1 MASGKGVGESLLQVL
16 FRQVE
21 QVSGIAAD
29 DPAVCSQEVSPC
41 HVFSSGNDQHELSD
55 VAFVVI
61 VFHPGAL
68 VVNVLHGMVSVSY
81 THLRAHE
88 TDSYLVCRLLLEKK
102 KKNYTNHIN

>member
-61 VFHPGAL
+61 VFHRGVL
-68 VVNVLHGMVSVSY
+68 VVNVLHVMVLRIHVVSSFSKSRFFW
-81 THLRAHE
+81 T
-88 TDSYLVCRLLLEKK
+88 SRLWRGARPISGKTE
-102 KKNYTNHIN
+102 YY